1 MNNFADARSAKVS
14 KFSSSA
20 PADGGNPNI
29 RGERL
34 GGEMKPRLHVEHV
47 TP

>member
-1 MNNFADARSAKVS
+1 MRPQPFVD
-14 KFSSSA
+14 F
-20 PADGGNPNI
+20 GGLDVHDI

-47 TP
+47 TAGRLFSFDLSQF